1 MKNYI
6 ELSNFEKNHAKSIG
20 SSVSNFWAQ
29 FFFPAAKP
37 PHASLARA
45 APSLA
50 RTAPSLARAV
60 PKPLSVFANDLL
72 PSYKMPAIAGCESE
86 SEK

>member
-20 SSVSNFWAQ
+20 SYVCNFLAQ
-29 FFFPAAKP
+29 FFFLAAKP

-45 APSLA
+45 APSLVVK
-50 RTAPSLARAV
+50 S
-60 PKPLSVFANDLL
+60 
-72 PSYKMPAIAGCESE
+72 ESE
-86 SEK
+86 SESESEVKVK